1 MDFRLKNEFIE
12 LDNLLKVLELVSC
25 GAEAK
30 QVILAGEAKVNGEV
44 EIRVRRKLR
53 FKDIVEFRGQ
63 KIEIL
68 K

>member
-1 MDFRLKNEFIE
+1 MEFKLKTEFIE

-30 QVILAGEAKVNGEV
+30 REILQGRIMVNGQIENR
-44 EIRVRRKLR
+44 IRRKIR
-53 FKDIVEFRGQ
+53 PGDIVEFN
-63 KIEIL
+63 KEAIIVL

>member
-30 QVILAGEAKVNGEV
+30 QVILAGEVKVNGEA

-53 FKDIVEFRGQ
+53 FKDIVEFRRQ